1 MQVSNVTA
9 NRKQSGISRFVFAAL
24 CGALLLAGCGG
35 GSEWHQTER
44 LRIEKEFEKGSG
56 TFQECAAWAAKS
68 LGDDA
73 TAPEHLEL
81 TNSCLQMRR
90 GLPDNKADTGK
101 AESEETKE
109 RELSERESEIAKR
122 EREVN
127 ARERQAR
134 LEALAKLVVRIQEE
148 TREVVAVL
156 RELLEQE
163 QYCDV
168 LLNGTR
174 ALRYVQEYNQKW
186 REIGVENAL
195 IPDDEL
201 LGILAVA
208 KAGCQA
214 QSQ

>member
-1 MQVSNVTA
+1 MQSRMTIVRKILTA
-9 NRKQSGISRFVFAAL
+9 AAL

-90 GLPDNKADTGK
+90 GLPDNKADSGK
-101 AESEETKE
+101 AESEDTKE
-109 RELSERESEIAKR
+109 RELSEREREID
-122 EREVN
+122 
-127 ARERQAR
+127 ARERQVR
-134 LEALAKLVVRIQEE
+134 LEALAKLIVQIKRE
-148 TREVVAVL
+148 TREIVAVL
-156 RELLEQE
+156 RELLEQGR
-163 QYCDV
+163 YCDV

-174 ALRYVQEYNQKW
+174 ALRHVQEYNREW
-186 REIGVENAL
+186 REIGVEKAL

-214 QSQ
+214 QSK

>member
-1 MQVSNVTA
+1 MSAVRIILV
-9 NRKQSGISRFVFAAL
+9 VAAM

-101 AESEETKE
+101 AEGEDTKE
-109 RELSERESEIAKR
+109 RELSEREREID
-122 EREVN
+122 
-127 ARERQAR
+127 ARERQER
-134 LEALAKLVVRIQEE
+134 LEALAKLIVQIKQQ

-156 RELLEQE
+156 RELLEQGR
-163 QYCDV
+163 YCDV

-174 ALRYVQEYNQKW
+174 ALRHVQEYNREW
-186 REIGVENAL
+186 REIGVEKAL

-214 QSQ
+214 QSK

>member
-1 MQVSNVTA
+1 MTIVRKILTA
-9 NRKQSGISRFVFAAL
+9 AAL

-90 GLPDNKADTGK
+90 GLPDNKADTGE
-101 AESEETKE
+101 AEGEDTKE
-109 RELSERESEIAKR
+109 RELSERERKIA
-122 EREVN
+122 ERESEVDE
-127 ARERQAR
+127 RERQER
-134 LEALAKLVVRIQEE
+134 IKALAKLIVQIKQQ

-156 RELLEQE
+156 RELLEQGR
-163 QYCDV
+163 YCDV

-174 ALRYVQEYNQKW
+174 ALRHVQEYNREW
-186 REIGVENAL
+186 REIGVEKAL

-214 QSQ
+214 QSK

>member
-1 MQVSNVTA
+1 MIIAQKILTA
-9 NRKQSGISRFVFAAL
+9 AAL
-24 CGALLLAGCGG
+24 CGALLLVGCGG

-101 AESEETKE
+101 AEGEDTKE
-109 RELSERESEIAKR
+109 EELSEREREIA
-122 EREVN
+122 E
-127 ARERQAR
+127 RERQAR
-134 LEALAKLVVRIQEE
+134 LEELAKLVVRMKKK

-156 RELLEQE
+156 RELLEQGL
-163 QYCDV
+163 YCDA

-174 ALRYVQEYNQKW
+174 ALRHVQEYNREW
-186 REIGVENAL
+186 REIGVEKAL

-214 QSQ
+214 QSK

>member
-1 MQVSNVTA
+1 MRKILTA
-9 NRKQSGISRFVFAAL
+9 AAL

-101 AESEETKE
+101 AEGEDTKE
-109 RELSERESEIAKR
+109 EELSEREREIA
-122 EREVN
+122 E
-127 ARERQAR
+127 RERQAR
-134 LEALAKLVVRIQEE
+134 LEELAKLVVRMKKK

-156 RELLEQE
+156 RELLEQGL
-163 QYCDV
+163 YCDA

-174 ALRYVQEYNQKW
+174 ALRHVQEYNREW
-186 REIGVENAL
+186 REIGVEKAL

-214 QSQ
+214 QSK

>member
-1 MQVSNVTA
+1 MQSRVTIV
-9 NRKQSGISRFVFAAL
+9 RKILTAAAL

-35 GSEWHQTER
+35 SQWHQTER

-101 AESEETKE
+101 AEGEDTKE
-109 RELSERESEIAKR
+109 RELSERERKIA
-122 EREVN
+122 E
-127 ARERQAR
+127 RERQER
-134 LEALAKLVVRIQEE
+134 LEALAKLVVRMKKK

-163 QYCDV
+163 LYCDA

-174 ALRYVQEYNQKW
+174 ALRHVQEYNQKW
-186 REIGVENAL
+186 REIGVEKAL

-214 QSQ
+214 QSR

>member
-1 MQVSNVTA
+1 MTIVRKTLTA
-9 NRKQSGISRFVFAAL
+9 AAL
-24 CGALLLAGCGG
+24 CGAALLVGCGG

-101 AESEETKE
+101 AESKETKE
-109 RELSERESEIAKR
+109 RELSEREREIAKR
-122 EREVN
+122 EREVDE
-127 ARERQAR
+127 RERQER
-134 LEALAKLVVRIQEE
+134 IKALAKLIVEIKQKS
-148 TREVVAVL
+148 REVVAVL
-156 RELLEQE
+156 REGLERGI
-163 QYCDV
+163 YCDV

-174 ALRYVQEYNQKW
+174 ALKHVQEYNREW
-186 REIGVENAL
+186 RDAGVENAL

-214 QSQ
+214 QSK

>member
-1 MQVSNVTA
+1 MSLMAFCRSGERTA
-9 NRKQSGISRFVFAAL
+9 VKKILVAAAL

-101 AESEETKE
+101 AESKETKE
-109 RELSERESEIAKR
+109 EELSERERKIA
-122 EREVN
+122 E
-127 ARERQAR
+127 RERQAR
-134 LEALAKLVVRIQEE
+134 LEELAKLVVRMKKK

-156 RELLEQE
+156 RELLEQGL
-163 QYCDV
+163 YCDA

-174 ALRYVQEYNQKW
+174 ALRHVQEYNQKW
-186 REIGVENAL
+186 REIGVEKAL

-214 QSQ
+214 QSR

>member
-1 MQVSNVTA
+1 MTVVQKILTA
-9 NRKQSGISRFVFAAL
+9 AAL
-24 CGALLLAGCGG
+24 CGAFLLAGCGG

-101 AESEETKE
+101 AEGEDTKE
-109 RELSERESEIAKR
+109 REISEREREI
-122 EREVN
+122 N

-134 LEALAKLVVRIQEE
+134 LEALAKLIVQIKRE
-148 TREVVAVL
+148 TREIVAVL
-156 RELLEQE
+156 RELLEQGR
-163 QYCDV
+163 YCDV

-174 ALRYVQEYNQKW
+174 ALRHVQEYNREW
-186 REIGVENAL
+186 REIGVEKAL

-214 QSQ
+214 QSK

>member
-1 MQVSNVTA
+1 MSAVRIILV
-9 NRKQSGISRFVFAAL
+9 VAAM

-101 AESEETKE
+101 AESAETKE
-109 RELSERESEIAKR
+109 RKLSEREREID
-122 EREVN
+122 
-127 ARERQAR
+127 ARERQER
-134 LEALAKLVVRIQEE
+134 LKALAKLIVQIKQE
-148 TREVVAVL
+148 TREIVAVL
-156 RELLEQE
+156 RELLEQGR
-163 QYCDV
+163 YCDV

-174 ALRYVQEYNQKW
+174 ALRHVQEYNREW
-186 REIGVENAL
+186 REIGVEKAL

-214 QSQ
+214 QSK